1 MNLYEAALI
10 EKYEAILI
18 EKFEL
23 YLEQIKLEI
32 EQNEKLLN
40 RYSKGEIKQQN
51 VLNYFIEKLN
61 EIKND

>member
-1 MNLYEAALI
+1 MSNIYETALR
-10 EKYEAILI
+10 ERV
-18 EKFEL
+18 EL
-23 YLEQIKLEI
+23 YIEQLKLEI